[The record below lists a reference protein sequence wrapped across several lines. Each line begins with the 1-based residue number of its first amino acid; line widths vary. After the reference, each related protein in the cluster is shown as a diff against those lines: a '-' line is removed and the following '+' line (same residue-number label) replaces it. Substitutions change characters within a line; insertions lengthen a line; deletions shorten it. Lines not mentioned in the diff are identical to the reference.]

1 MFHELLIFSQPL
13 PPQDQNGPGIYYKI
27 FWRRHNAKN
36 IEYQT
41 LELKGFGNT
50 GVAVVPI
57 ETEFFYTEY
66 DVKVQ
71 AINDIGKG
79 P

>member
-1 MFHELLIFSQPL
+1 MEMKSY
-13 PPQDQNGPGIYYKI
+13 G
-27 FWRRHNAKN
+27 N
-36 IEYQT
+36 I
-41 LELKGFGNT
+41 GF
-50 GVAVVPI
+50 AVVPI

-79 P
+79 MLIKLS